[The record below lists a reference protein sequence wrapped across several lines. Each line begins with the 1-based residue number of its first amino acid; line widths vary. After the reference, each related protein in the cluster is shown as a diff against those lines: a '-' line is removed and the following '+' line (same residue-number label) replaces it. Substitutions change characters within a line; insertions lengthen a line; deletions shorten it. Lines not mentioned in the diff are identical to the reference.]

1 MICDSVSI
9 YGRESVRRAPQLYYK
24 SSIAPVTFDLCLL
37 YLALLSIVHC
47 LISPCPME
55 SLLLVS
61 LVAAMANTVSD
72 KDLKD
77 MLGTKDSA

>member
-1 MICDSVSI
+1 
-9 YGRESVRRAPQLYYK
+9 
-24 SSIAPVTFDLCLL
+24 
-37 YLALLSIVHC
+37 
-47 LISPCPME
+47 ME